1 MPNTKSE
8 TDYET
13 RYVEQARKRGHL
25 CPKLGILGEQGWPDR
40 MVLEDIRPAQD
51 FLHEIL
57 RDYGFPRFETDRLVK
72 RLLHSAF
79 RFVEFKAPGGEFQP
93 RQPHVIR
100 ELRARGFRVDIIEG
114 DTLVDLP

>member
-1 MPNTKSE
+1 MKTE

-13 RYVEQARKRGHL
+13 RYVEQERKHGHL

-40 MVLEDIRPAQD
+40 MVLTGVSGMVEGLTNWLDAKEVPFMEAEVRAIAELALARA
-51 FLHEIL
+51 LH
-57 RDYGFPRFETDRLVK
+57 
-72 RLLHSAF
+72 
-79 RFVEFKAPGGEFQP
+79 FVEFKAPGGEYQP
-93 RQPHVIR
+93 RQQHVIR